1 MPNFIGLLFGKNKK
15 NKKMENKEVNLEE
28 LNSMYSNMEFQ
39 WIKGDDNLSVELFKR
54 VNKVGESIFVEFES
68 GKRIN
73 LELLEEYMTYFPAQP
88 KLKQID
94 HRESG
99 IIKTTPQPKTSS
111 VTEVVYK
118 DSQLFVD
125 TDSPIY
131 KLLKKQKENIV
142 EVSIKLKLNLP
153 PKELYGVLSSSFDD
167 ADSEIINFVLD
178 GIDIEDIKSSLA
190 DSIKK
195 TYYSVNKKVESEK
208 NLVLEKSTIGKN
220 SKNNE

>member
-54 VNKVGESIFVEFES
+54 VNKVGENIFVEFES

-94 HRESG
+94 PRESD
-99 IIKTTPQPKTSS
+99 IIKTIPQPKTSS

-118 DSQLFVD
+118 DPQLFVD

-142 EVSIKLKLNLP
+142 EISIKLKLNLP

-167 ADSEIINFVLD
+167 VDSEIINFVLD

-195 TYYSVNKKVESEK
+195 TYYSVNKKIESEK

>member
-15 NKKMENKEVNLEE
+15 NKKMENKKVNLEE
-28 LNSMYSNMEFQ
+28 LSSMYSNMEFQ
-39 WIKGDDNLSVELFKR
+39 WIKGDDSLSIESFKR
-54 VNKVGESIFVEFES
+54 VNKVGESVFVEFES

-94 HRESG
+94 HRESD
-99 IIKTTPQPKTSS
+99 IIKAIPQSKTSS

-118 DSQLFVD
+118 DPQLFVD

-195 TYYSVNKKVESEK
+195 TYYSVNKKIESEK
-208 NLVLEKSTIGKN
+208 NLVLEKSTIVKN

>member
-54 VNKVGESIFVEFES
+54 VNKVGENIFVEFES

-94 HRESG
+94 PRESD
-99 IIKTTPQPKTSS
+99 IIKTIPQPKTSS

-118 DSQLFVD
+118 DPQIFVD

-142 EVSIKLKLNLP
+142 EISIKLKLNLP

-167 ADSEIINFVLD
+167 VDSEIINFVLD

-195 TYYSVNKKVESEK
+195 TYYSVNKKIESEK

>member
-39 WIKGDDNLSVELFKR
+39 WIKGDDSLSIESFKR
-54 VNKVGESIFVEFES
+54 VNKVGESVFVEFES

-94 HRESG
+94 PRESD
-99 IIKTTPQPKTSS
+99 IIKTIPQPKTSS

-118 DSQLFVD
+118 DPQIFVD

-142 EVSIKLKLNLP
+142 EISIKLKLNLP

-167 ADSEIINFVLD
+167 VDSEIINFVLD

-195 TYYSVNKKVESEK
+195 TYYSVNKKIESEK